1 VNSYTSVVTIPDP
14 PSTSRS
20 PRAER
25 TRQRILDAAGQCF
38 AAAGGYAK
46 ATVEDVASRA
56 GVSKTLVY
64 QHFRSKEEILEAVLE
79 RTLNAWDE
87 ITPPEAIASGESVL
101 EGLARMHR
109 EGLEF
114 AGANPVLRALL
125 ELDSRILLDPGTGG
139 AVGRSMARLRQA
151 LADAFAA
158 GIRSGELRADL
169 DVDRAA
175 EVFLVHHLAFIQA
188 VLDPSWVDV
197 SDEALVDSGLDILFH
212 GLAGQRV

>member
-1 VNSYTSVVTIPDP
+1 MAIPNP
-14 PSTSRS
+14 PTAPRS

-38 AAAGGYAK
+38 ASAGGYAK
-46 ATVEDVASRA
+46 ATVEEVASRA

-87 ITPPEAIASGESVL
+87 ITPPEAIAAGESIL
-101 EGLARMHR
+101 QGLARMHHQ
-109 EGLEF
+109 GLAF
-114 AGANPVLRALL
+114 ARANPVLRALL
-125 ELDSRILLDPGTGG
+125 ELDSRVLLDPGTGG
-139 AVGRSMARLRQA
+139 AVVRSMARLRQA

-158 GIRSGELRADL
+158 GSRSGELRTDL
-169 DVDRAA
+169 DVERAA

-197 SDEALVDSGLDILFH
+197 SDQGLVDSGLDILFY
-212 GLAGQRV
+212 GLAGQRA

>member
-1 VNSYTSVVTIPDP
+1 MAIPNP
-14 PSTSRS
+14 PTAPRS

-38 AAAGGYAK
+38 ASAGGYAK
-46 ATVEDVASRA
+46 ATVEEVASRA

-87 ITPPEAIASGESVL
+87 ITPPEAIAAGESIL
-101 EGLARMHR
+101 QGLARMHH

-114 AGANPVLRALL
+114 ARANPVLRALL
-125 ELDSRILLDPGTGG
+125 ELDSRVLLDPDTGG
-139 AVGRSMARLRQA
+139 AVVRSMARLRQA

-158 GIRSGELRADL
+158 GSRSGELRADL
-169 DVDRAA
+169 DVERAA

-212 GLAGQRV
+212 GLAGQRA